1 MRVDVRSGDDLAIL
15 CADVVHFPF
24 EITHPE
30 IASHVSDHD
39 VDRAV
44 DAPRALA
51 ADCADEGAL
60 LVTTHSP
67 RSGGRPGAPRRG
79 QRFAFDPGWP
89 RR

>member
-1 MRVDVRSGDDLAIL
+1 MRVDVRSGDHLAIL

-44 DAPRALA
+44 DAPRALL

-60 LVTTHSP
+60 LVTTHLRDP
-67 RSGGRPGAPRRG
+67 AVGRVRRDG
-79 QRFAFDPGWP
+79 ERFAFDPGWP